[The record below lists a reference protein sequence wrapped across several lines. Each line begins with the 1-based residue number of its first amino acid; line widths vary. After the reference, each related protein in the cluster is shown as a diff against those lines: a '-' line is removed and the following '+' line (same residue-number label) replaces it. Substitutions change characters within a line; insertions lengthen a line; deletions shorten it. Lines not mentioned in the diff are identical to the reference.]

1 MCRAQRRHGPY
12 MMGLRLVRPNSQRV
26 WSLRQEGIN
35 PSVSVCFLYDDN
47 VLKQKELVVSYSHR
61 HREFRG
67 NVMPSIALK
76 DSYIFNKIKNGLKLV
91 PYLEIKDRKN
101 VLNA

>member
-1 MCRAQRRHGPY
+1 

-35 PSVSVCFLYDDN
+35 PSVSVCSLYDDN
-47 VLKQKELVVSYSHR
+47 VLKQKEPVLSRSHCQ
-61 HREFRG
+61 REFRG
-67 NVMPSIALK
+67 KVMPSIALK
-76 DSYIFNKIKNGLKLV
+76 DPYIFNKIKNGFRLV
-91 PYLEIKDRKN
+91 PYLEIKDQRN